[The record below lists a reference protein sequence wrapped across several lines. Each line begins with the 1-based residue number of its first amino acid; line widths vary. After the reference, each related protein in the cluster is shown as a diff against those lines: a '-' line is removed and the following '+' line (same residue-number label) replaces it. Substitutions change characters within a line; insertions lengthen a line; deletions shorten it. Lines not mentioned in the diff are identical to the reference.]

1 MHPSRGPAMSK
12 VSIAAASSEQQQ
24 QQQAL
29 AAGKKDFC
37 ESANTDS
44 GFLSEPNLNS
54 SENVCSSE
62 SISEGPAVGGITP
75 PASGN
80 QKELAVEDSAPDSG
94 MVADIESSNAPDCDI
109 MDICERFKRLRNT
122 NDLAWDHQNDM
133 GDTNLHLAIYA
144 ENAELVRKL
153 VANLPPPYLNI
164 QNDAAHTALHLAV
177 LMDQP
182 KTVRRLVLAGASL
195 TVRDAYGNT
204 ALHLACGQSNLLC
217 AKELLTP
224 LSASE
229 MQQHHVV
236 GVKVPQN
243 LELWNYDGKTCV
255 HLAAETGS
263 IAILKCLIDAGAN
276 INAREGKSGHSA
288 LHISIEQGNEELANF
303 LLDECPRVALDMET
317 YAGLTAYQLALL
329 QNKMLIAKQLT
340 TRGADPTSPPE
351 SDIESDSDDEL
362 ISNYYGGASAFSA
375 TFPGLSAINVS

>member
-1 MHPSRGPAMSK
+1 MHSSRGPAMNK
-12 VSIAAASSEQQQ
+12 ASITAASSEQQQHQQ

-54 SENVCSSE
+54 SEHVCSSE
-62 SISEGPAVGGITP
+62 SISEGPAVAVTSP
-75 PASGN
+75 TVAN
-80 QKELAVEDSAPDSG
+80 QKELAIEDSAPDSG
-94 MVADIESSNAPDCDI
+94 MVADIEPDCDI
-109 MDICERFKRLRNT
+109 MDICERFERLRNP
-122 NDLAWDHQNDM
+122 DEKPQLAWNHQNDM

-144 ENAELVRKL
+144 ENADLVRKL
-153 VANLPPPYLNI
+153 VANLPSPFLNI

-182 KTVRRLVLAGASL
+182 KTVRRLVLAGAGL

-204 ALHLACGQSNLLC
+204 ALHLACGQSNLHC
-217 AKELLTP
+217 VKELLTP
-224 LSASE
+224 LRASE

-243 LELWNYDGKTCV
+243 LELWNYDGKTCI

-263 IAILKCLIDAGAN
+263 LPILKCLIDAGAN

-362 ISNYYGGASAFSA
+362 ISNYYGANAFSA

>member
-1 MHPSRGPAMSK
+1 MHSSRGPAMNK
-12 VSIAAASSEQQQ
+12 ASITVASSEQHQ

-54 SENVCSSE
+54 SENFCSSE
-62 SISEGPAVGGITP
+62 SHSEGGPAVAVTSSSP
-75 PASGN
+75 TVAN
-80 QKELAVEDSAPDSG
+80 QKELVIEDSAPDSG
-94 MVADIESSNAPDCDI
+94 MVADIELNAPDCDI
-109 MDICERFKRLRNT
+109 MDICERFERLRNP
-122 NDLAWDHQNDM
+122 NEKPQLPWNHQNDM

-144 ENAELVRKL
+144 ENADLVRKL
-153 VANLPPPYLNI
+153 VANLPAPFLNI

-217 AKELLTP
+217 AKELLNP

-229 MQQHHVV
+229 LQQHHVV

-276 INAREGKSGHSA
+276 INAREGKSGQSA

-362 ISNYYGGASAFSA
+362 
-375 TFPGLSAINVS
+375 VS

>member
-1 MHPSRGPAMSK
+1 MHSSRGPAMSK
-12 VSIAAASSEQQQ
+12 VSIAAASSE

-62 SISEGPAVGGITP
+62 SISEGPAVGGTV
-75 PASGN
+75 PAVAAN
-80 QKELAVEDSAPDSG
+80 QKELVVEDSAPDSG
-94 MVADIESSNAPDCDI
+94 MVADIELKAPDCDI
-109 MDICERFKRLRNT
+109 MDICERFERLRST
-122 NDLAWDHQNDM
+122 NEQIPWNHQNDM

-153 VANLPPPYLNI
+153 VANLPAPFLNI

-288 LHISIEQGNEELANF
+288 LHISIEQGNEDLANF

-362 ISNYYGGASAFSA
+362 ISNYYGANAFSA